1 MCCRLR
7 VPAPCVAW
15 ALVRCGTIQIKLPA
29 DQVISIKAQQQLETT
44 SEEDGAAN
52 EDEGDGVS
60 DEDRA
65 VQERVYKAVLEGIGS
80 VVALMQAEPDNSVLQ
95 WWCCD
100 GIASLCAG
108 NRTLSLAVSGRAV
121 LCRAVSCRVD
131 FVGPDGCAASPPLSR
146 VVCSLTQL
154 RTVRRPTSSRRLRWW
169 CAPCARGPMTTTWR

>member
-1 MCCRLR
+1 MAHDACA
-7 VPAPCVAW
+7 VVCVYLHRAS
-15 ALVRCGTIQIKLPA
+15 LGHSFLCGACQIKLPA

-108 NRTLSLAVSGRAV
+108 NRTLCRAMSGRAV
-121 LCRAVSCRVD
+121 LCRAVSCRV
-131 FVGPDGCAASPPLSR
+131 VSICQHQCR
-146 VVCSLTQL
+146 RSLTAAIVPC
-154 RTVRRPTSSRRLRWW
+154 VR
-169 CAPCARGPMTTTWR
+169 WRS